1 MTNRVFTIVLTAA
14 LGWCN
19 LPFSL
24 AQAPQT
30 SGPQSLSLKEAEGI
44 AVKNHPL
51 IQASQLMAL
60 AAHQVVAEM
69 KSAYYPFTNG
79 SLTGVGAESASRIAA
94 GGLNNPIIYNRY
106 ANGVAVSQ
114 LVTDFGRTSNLVA
127 SSSLHAQ
134 AQDLSAQ
141 ATRADILLQ
150 VDHAYYQAQRAQAL
164 LTVAQETV
172 KQRQLVAD
180 QVGELAKNRLKSGLD
195 VSFANVNLAVA
206 KLTLVSAQNDVA
218 AAFAQLSAAL
228 GDQDTRTYLLV
239 ELPMPDAPPMEE
251 SVLLAQ
257 AMQNRP
263 ELASLRLSTQSAYRF
278 AKAER
283 DLWFPTISFAGAAG
297 LTPYHQETLTDR
309 YAAAGLNVNVPI
321 FNGRLFSARA
331 AEARLRAEAADQV
344 LRAQADSVARDV
356 KLAWLN
362 ANTAFQRLTLTAQ
375 LLNEATQALDLAQ
388 ARYKLGLGSI
398 VELSQA
404 QLNLTQAQTGN
415 AGAKYD
421 YQISRADLDYQIG
434 ALR

>member
-1 MTNRVFTIVLTAA
+1 MTNRVFSTILAA
-14 LGWCN
+14 TLSSMS
-19 LPFSL
+19 LPFSFG
-24 AQAPQT
+24 QT
-30 SGPQSLSLKEAEGI
+30 SQTSAPQSLSLKEAEAI

-51 IQASQLMAL
+51 VQASQLTAL
-60 AAHQVVAEM
+60 AARQVVSEV
-69 KSAYYPFTNG
+69 KSAYFPFTYG
-79 SLTGVGAESASRIAA
+79 SLTGAGAESASRIAA

-106 ANGVAVSQ
+106 ANGVAVNQ
-114 LVTDFGRTSNLVA
+114 LVTDFGRTPNLVA

-134 AQDLSAQ
+134 AQDQNAQ
-141 ATRADILLQ
+141 ATRADVLLQ
-150 VDHAYYQAQRAQAL
+150 VDSAFYQALRAQAL
-164 LTVAQETV
+164 LTVARETV

-180 QVGELAKNRLKSGLD
+180 QVTELAKSKLKSGLD
-195 VSFANVNLAVA
+195 VSFANVNLAQA

-218 AAFAQLSAAL
+218 AAFAQLSTAL
-228 GDQDTRTYLLV
+228 GYQDSHTYLLA
-239 ELPMPDAPPMEE
+239 EEPMRDAPPVDE
-251 SVLLAQ
+251 SGLMAQ

-263 ELASLRLSTQSAYRF
+263 ELASLRFDSESAHRF

-297 LTPYHQETLTDR
+297 LTPFHQEQLTDR
-309 YAAAGLNVNVPI
+309 YAAAGLNVNIPI

-331 AEARLRAEAADQV
+331 AEARLHAEAADQN
-344 LRAQADSVARDV
+344 LRDEADRVARDV
-356 KLAWLN
+356 RLAWLN

-375 LLNEATQALDLAQ
+375 LLNEASQALDLAQ

-404 QLNLTQAQTGN
+404 QLNLTEAQTEN

-421 YQISRADLDYQIG
+421 YQISRADLDFQIG